1 MKIKVQHRQTLAD
14 LAIQVYGDIR
24 GAVEIAVANG
34 IDVTGE
40 LEAGVE
46 LECPDITYDP
56 YIRDYVKKKSIT
68 PATELS
74 ELDSLQVRIFTD
86 EFTEEYI

>member
-1 MKIKVQHRQTLAD
+1 MKVTVGQRQSLAD

-24 GAVEIAVANG
+24 GAVEIAMANG
-34 IDVTGE
+34 IDVTAQ
-40 LEAGVE
+40 LEAGAE

-56 YIRDYVKKKSIT
+56 YVRDYVRKNSIT

-74 ELDSLQVRIFTD
+74 ELDNIQARTFT
-86 EFTEEYI
+86 EQFTEEFV

>member
-56 YIRDYVKKKSIT
+56 YIRDYVRKNALS

-74 ELDSLQVRIFTD
+74 EFDSLQVRIVTD
-86 EFTEEYI
+86 EFTGEYI